1 MTAQEYFASHSLD
14 SEYLKKA
21 FGVTWD
27 DNKIIIPIYDEDGKL
42 AYCKFRHL
50 NPERGSAKF
59 SFEKGGHPALF
70 CAHKIAKHSSVVLC
84 EGEPDA
90 MRLWQDKIPAV
101 TGTGG
106 VSTFSKKMAELLA
119 GKTVYLCLDNDK
131 AGQSEVEKYCEILEE
146 NQVKVKIMSLPE
158 GVKDVSE
165 YLSTNSKNDFVGLMK
180 EAVSFEDW
188 LEKHEPETYIWET
201 AQELIKADI
210 PQVPWLVDRIL
221 PFEGF
226 CFIAGPEACG
236 KSFYTLTLA
245 ESVAYKKPWLDT
257 FQVPT
262 AFPVLFID
270 KENSRATTQSRL
282 KGLGITD
289 EKEMIHRIVFP
300 EYLQIEGEK
309 GGYSP
314 FIKSVAR
321 KVKKLGIKLIIV
333 DSFTDIMVGNE
344 NARDDTQAFFD
355 AFKQLF
361 PGCSILVL
369 HHINKAQAGLSRSSS
384 EKFRGSSNITAQLYA
399 GFLVK
404 PVPKVLN
411 EFTIEQTKARDMT
424 KLPEFKVNLVSMVN
438 PVDPTKTFVSKIM
451 YGGEVTNEDNKAIE
465 AIEIIGEV
473 VDEKIEAYKEDFR
486 IKCQEK
492 DISERTM
499 NTAISTLINAGRL
512 ESKKDETPGSGNKK
526 VYYRPIEMVD
536 GGYNANLDDDD

>member
-1 MTAQEYFASHSLD
+1 MQYMTAQEYFEAHTLD
-14 SEYLKKA
+14 SEYLKRS

-27 DNKIIIPIYDEDGKL
+27 ETKITIPIYDEEGKL

-50 NPERGSAKF
+50 NVEKGTPKF
-59 SFEKGGHPALF
+59 SFEKGGQPSLF
-70 CAHKIAKHSSVVLC
+70 CSHKIAKHGSVVLC
-84 EGEPDA
+84 EGEPDC
-90 MRLWQDKIPAV
+90 MRLWQEKIPAV

-106 VSTFSKKMAELLA
+106 VATFSQKMVDHLK
-119 GKTVYLCLDNDK
+119 GKTVYLCLDSDK
-131 AGQSEVEKYCEILEE
+131 AGRSEIEKYCKLLEE
-146 NQVKVKIMSLPE
+146 NEIQVKIVELPE
-158 GVKDVSE
+158 EFKDVSE
-165 YLSTNSKNDFVGLMK
+165 FLSQKGKTEFVQLMK
-180 EAVSFEDW
+180 ESLTPEDW
-188 LEKHEPETYIWET
+188 QEKHEPETYVWET
-201 AQELIKADI
+201 AKELIQADI
-210 PQVPWLVDRIL
+210 PQIPWLVDRIL

-257 FQVPT
+257 FNVPT
-262 AFPVLFID
+262 AYPVLFID

-282 KGLGITD
+282 KGLGIAD
-289 EKEMIHRIVFP
+289 ENNMIHRIVFP

-309 GGYSP
+309 GGYSH
-314 FIKSVAR
+314 FILSISR

-404 PVPKVLN
+404 PIPKVIN

-451 YGGEVTNEDNKAIE
+451 YGGEVVNEDEKAVQTVDIIKELLESNEEIGREEIE
-465 AIEIIGEV
+465 LA
-473 VDEKIEAYKEDFR
+473 
-486 IKCQEK
+486 C
-492 DISERTM
+492 
-499 NTAISTLINAGRL
+499 LNAGVSPRTIQRAITGMKEAGVL
-512 ESKKDETPGSGNKK
+512 AYRKEGRKHI
-526 VYYRPIEMVD
+526 YFRPITPKTLGTYSNDEND
-536 GGYNANLDDDD
+536 